1 MFEDF
6 LLATLLFVFYFSLF
20 STTLIPQRV
29 DASEENVDISSE
41 EGIEEL
47 FNHMAVSGYC
57 GSQGLFKEED
67 VNVEQSTEN
76 LPQKDAPV
84 EQSASNLLLK
94 TDVSE
99 EQSTENL
106 LLETDVSEEQST
118 ENLLQEDIISVH
130 DMEEIS
136 SSANN
141 GLEVL
146 EQTTAQLSQTVENM
160 PTPQGSI
167 YGIDVEK
174 LNVKKTRKLASFMK
188 IKQRIEG
195 KQKRKEQLQQE
206 ILIQLKNMEVEK
218 QDEVAEFISNLG

>member
-84 EQSASNLLLK
+84 
-94 TDVSE
+94 

-218 QDEVAEFISNLG
+218 QDEVAEFISSLG